1 MKADDLC
8 MRTSH
13 DVVIIGAGPAGCTAG
28 EGLAR
33 AGFDV
38 ALVEEHAVVGEPV
51 DCTGILGAE
60 AFQRFD
66 LPQRIVVGGI
76 GAVTLHSPAG
86 VPITHDAGEPFAFV
100 VDRAEL
106 DRSLALRA
114 QAAGTALYLN
124 TRAVSVARNATGVA
138 IGCRGAD
145 GGPRHFSAKVLILA
159 GGPQFA
165 FQEQLGLGAS
175 PLFWQSAHAEL
186 AGDGLPH
193 PQVYLGRDVAPGA
206 FAWAVPLRRFGRPFV
221 RIGVNSSA
229 DAPRYLRRLC
239 QEGFAHLM
247 PVGERFNPRSWV
259 VPIVPL
265 ARTYGERVLAV
276 GDAAGQVKSTSGGGI
291 YFGMLCAQIAA
302 ETVAGALRNGRVQSG
317 ALAAYEKRWRS
328 ALGRNLT
335 LGSLLRRLFSRM
347 PDSDVDR
354 LFRSLQKEIR
364 TGRLADKVS
373 FDWHQ
378 ELILFLLRHPTMVRL
393 LLRGCWERDV
403 GQALEQIGR

>member
-1 MKADDLC
+1 

-38 ALVEEHAVVGEPV
+38 ALLEEHAVVGEPV
-51 DCTGILGAE
+51 DCTGVLGAE
-60 AFQRFD
+60 TFQRFD
-66 LPQRIVVGGI
+66 LPREIVVGRI

-86 VPITHDAGEPFAFV
+86 VPITHQEGHPFAFV
-100 VDRAEL
+100 VDRAAL

-114 QAAGTALYLN
+114 QTAGAALYLS
-124 TRAVSVARNATGVA
+124 TRAVSVARDATGVT
-138 IGCRGAD
+138 IVCRGAD
-145 GGPRHFSAKVLILA
+145 GGPKRLSAKVLILA

-165 FQEQLGLGAS
+165 FQEQLGLGVS
-175 PLFWQSAHAEL
+175 PVLWQSAHAEL
-186 AGDGLPH
+186 TGDGLPH
-193 PQVYLGRDVAPGA
+193 PQVYLGRDVAPEA
-206 FAWAVPLRRFGRPFV
+206 FAWAVPLRRAGRPFV
-221 RIGVNSSA
+221 RVGVNSHA

-239 QEGFAHLM
+239 EERFSHLM
-247 PVGERFNPRSWV
+247 PDGEPFAPRSWV

-291 YFGMLCAQIAA
+291 YFGMLSAQIAA
-302 ETVAGALRNGRVQSG
+302 ETVADALRNGRFGSED
-317 ALAAYEKRWRS
+317 LAAYEKRWRGF
-328 ALGRNLT
+328 LGLNLK
-335 LGSLLRRLFSRM
+335 LGSLFRRLFSRM
-347 PDSDVDR
+347 ADRDVDQ
-354 LFRSLQKEIR
+354 LFRTLQKEIR
-364 TGRLADKVS
+364 TGRLAEKIS

-393 LLRGCWERDV
+393 LLRSCWDR
-403 GQALEQIGR
+403 GAGSNG